1 MRSQLPQR
9 ADFAHFHRIATRWSD
24 LDMIGHVNNARF
36 FSFDESARLDY
47 FEPLTRDEH
56 FWKKEGFILARIG
69 CDFIQQLHHPSDVEV
84 GFRVTRIGRS
94 SMETE
99 GGLFVG
105 DTLVAVTR
113 GVLVW
118 FDYASNRAA
127 PVPPHARSFIRGK
140 EKLAPEESS

>member
-9 ADFAHFHRIATRWSD
+9 EDFAHFHRLETRWSD
-24 LDMIGHVNNARF
+24 LDLLGHVNNARY

-47 FEPLTRDEH
+47 FAPLASAPD

-69 CDFIQQLHHPSDVEV
+69 CDFLQQLHHPAVVEV
-84 GFRVTRIGRS
+84 GFRITRIGRS
-94 SMETE
+94 SMDTE
-99 GGLFVG
+99 GAMFVG
-105 DTLVAVTR
+105 DKLIAVTR

-140 EKLAPEESS
+140 EKLAPEETA